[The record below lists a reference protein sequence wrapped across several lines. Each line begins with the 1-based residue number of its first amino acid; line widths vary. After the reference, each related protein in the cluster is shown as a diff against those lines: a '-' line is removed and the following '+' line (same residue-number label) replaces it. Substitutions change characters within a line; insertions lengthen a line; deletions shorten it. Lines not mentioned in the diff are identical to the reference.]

1 MQAALDHGAIPKKI
15 KAIPINKLMSELK
28 SLSALFIP
36 TENIIR
42 GILNK
47 RTITLPI
54 EKFVLFNK
62 FIDAEIEPKQDKI
75 NDPIIKVKIKFIK
88 SGFIFLISL
97 NSGRYLPAC
106 LIIQIGVRL
115 IGSFLIAFSSRQL

>member
-15 KAIPINKLMSELK
+15 KAIPINKLISELK
-28 SLSALFIP
+28 SLSVLFIP

-47 RTITLPI
+47 RTMTLPI
-54 EKFVLFNK
+54 EKLVLFNK

-75 NDPIIKVKIKFIK
+75 NDPIIKVKIK
-88 SGFIFLISL
+88 L
-97 NSGRYLPAC
+97 
-106 LIIQIGVRL
+106 
-115 IGSFLIAFSSRQL
+115 

>member
-28 SLSALFIP
+28 SLSVLFIP

-47 RTITLPI
+47 RTMRLPI

-75 NDPIIKVKIKFIK
+75 NDPIIKVKIK
-88 SGFIFLISL
+88 LYISL
-97 NSGRYLPAC
+97 DGRLKKI
-106 LIIQIGVRL
+106 LIIGNEIRNG
-115 IGSFLIAFSSRQL
+115 IWTKIKWDNIFKKTINS

>member
-15 KAIPINKLMSELK
+15 KAIPISKLSSELK

-47 RTITLPI
+47 RTMTLPI

-75 NDPIIKVKIKFIK
+75 NDPIIKVKIK
-88 SGFIFLISL
+88 LYTSL
-97 NSGRYLPAC
+97 AGRLKKT
-106 LIIQIGVRL
+106 LIIGNETKKGIWTK
-115 IGSFLIAFSSRQL
+115 IK

>member
-28 SLSALFIP
+28 SLSVLFIP

-47 RTITLPI
+47 RTMTLPI

-75 NDPIIKVKIKFIK
+75 NDPIIKVKIKLYT
-88 SGFIFLISL
+88 S
-97 NSGRYLPAC
+97 
-106 LIIQIGVRL
+106 
-115 IGSFLIAFSSRQL
+115 

>member
-15 KAIPINKLMSELK
+15 KAIPINKLISELK

-47 RTITLPI
+47 RTMTLPI

-75 NDPIIKVKIKFIK
+75 NDPIIKVKIKLYTSLAGRLKKTLITGNETKKGIWTKIK
-88 SGFIFLISL
+88 
-97 NSGRYLPAC
+97 
-106 LIIQIGVRL
+106 
-115 IGSFLIAFSSRQL
+115 